1 MSSVKPS
8 APFYT
13 KLAMILVSLIA
24 LGYICILG
32 KRIISP
38 LLFSFLF
45 AIVLLPVA
53 TFFEKKL
60 RLPRSASSGIAVIL
74 LIVFVS
80 LIVYIV
86 GSQITDL
93 AQDWPM
99 FKAQFGVTMNN
110 IHTWIGAN
118 FHINT
123 AKQLR
128 YIHNATDR
136 LLSASTSL
144 IGETVLSLSS
154 ILLFLV
160 FVMIDTFFLLFYRKL
175 IIKFLVAVFKEQNS
189 TTVYDIVAQ
198 VQNIIRKYIL
208 GLLLEMAIVATAC
221 CIAFAIIGIKYAI
234 LLGLITGL
242 FNIIPYIGIFTSLVL
257 STVLTIG
264 TAAVTTKIVLV
275 IATIVAMHLIDS
287 NVLLPLIV
295 GSKVKINALIT
306 LLGVIIGE
314 MFWGIP
320 GMFLSIPVIAIAK
333 VVFDRIESL
342 KPWGLL
348 LGDEKDEEEQG
359 KIEPE
364 VKKEQV
370 IEEANQVKDTE
381 PKSVSTD
388 SPSAS

>member
-1 MSSVKPS
+1 MSFVKPLT
-8 APFYT
+8 PFYT

-24 LGYICILG
+24 IGYICILG
-32 KRIISP
+32 QRVLSP

-45 AIVLLPVA
+45 AIVLLPLA

-60 RLPRSASSGIAVIL
+60 KLPRSASSGLAVIL
-74 LIVFVS
+74 LIVCVS
-80 LIVYIV
+80 LVVYLV
-86 GSQITDL
+86 GSQLTDL

-99 FKAQFGVTMNN
+99 FKAQFAITVDN

-123 AKQLR
+123 AKQLK
-128 YIHNATDR
+128 YVHNATDKM
-136 LLSASTSL
+136 LSASTSM
-144 IGETVLSLSS
+144 IGATVLSLSS

-175 IIKFLVAVFKEQNS
+175 IMKFLVAVFTEENS
-189 TTVYDIVAQ
+189 TTVYDIAAQ
-198 VQNIIRKYIL
+198 VQSIIRKYIL

-221 CIAFAIIGIKYAI
+221 CIAFAIIGIKYAL

-264 TAAVTTKIVLV
+264 TAAVTTKIILV
-275 IATIVAMHLIDS
+275 MATIVAMHLVDS

-348 LGDEKDEEEQG
+348 LGDEKDEEHQG
-359 KIEPE
+359 KIEPAE
-364 VKKEQV
+364 KKEQV
-370 IEEANQVKDTE
+370 INEANQIKDAE
-381 PKSVSTD
+381 LSSK
-388 SPSAS
+388 